1 MTVPVQPP
9 RKFTKDKI
17 EARDIE
23 KNQKPI
29 TSKLWLYRDS

>member
-23 KNQKPI
+23 KNQK
-29 TSKLWLYRDS
+29 TNYK